1 MIKNIRLI
9 IFSLYM
15 VLWGIVGNI
24 LCLIRPFTPLTLP
37 IICWL
42 LGRFSFLLYGVKYRG
57 NRQEAFNDRTP
68 VIFMSNHQSNFDAL
82 TFARVNVK
90 NCVTVGKKSLRK
102 IPFFGTIYWLSGNI
116 LLNRSKKKS
125 AKQTM
130 VQTADIIKEKKI
142 SVWVMPEGTRN
153 HGKGL
158 LDFKK
163 GPFYTAVHAGVPI
176 VPVAISSYCKF
187 FDLNKI
193 FGNKIVVEALE
204 PIPTAGLAEKD
215 IPELLAKVKASIE
228 AGIIK
233 IDSEI
238 EKENKA

>member
-1 MIKNIRLI
+1 MI
-9 IFSLYM
+9 
-15 VLWGIVGNI
+15 LWGIVGNI

-42 LGRFSFLLYGVKYRG
+42 LGRFSFLLYGVKYKC
-57 NRQEAFNDRTP
+57 NRQEAFNDRSP
-68 VIFMSNHQSNFDAL
+68 VIFMSNHQSNFDVL
-82 TFARVNVK
+82 TYSRINAK
-90 NCVTVGKKSLRK
+90 NCVTIGKKSLRK

-130 VQTADIIKEKKI
+130 VHTASIIKKKKVSI
-142 SVWVMPEGTRN
+142 WVMPEGTRN

-158 LDFKK
+158 MTFKK

-176 VPVAISSYCKF
+176 VPVAISSYYKF
-187 FDLNKI
+187 LDFNKI

-204 PIPTAGLAEKD
+204 PIPTVGLTESD
-215 IPELLAKVKASIE
+215 IPELLSKVKAAIE

-238 EKENKA
+238 EKEKKV